1 MVQVNSVVGEVV
13 LASDAAHYY
22 EVLEYDRPFNLFTSL
37 PDMYR
42 AYDIVRDLAT
52 RPQTRVIAGHDP
64 LWSARCSRRSGPSV
78 WTSQRLCPH
87 GESSPIFRSHASTSA
102 RASLASSPRTA
113 TASPI
118 VDRGQSRV

>member
-1 MVQVNSVVGEVV
+1 MSVTRLGGHTPGQLMVQVNSVVGEVV

-22 EVLEYDRPFNLFTSL
+22 EELEYDRPFNLFTSL

-64 LWSARCSRRSGPSV
+64 LVRAMFPEVRPECVDLTAPVPSR
-78 WTSQRLCPH
+78 
-87 GESSPIFRSHASTSA
+87 
-102 RASLASSPRTA
+102 
-113 TASPI
+113 
-118 VDRGQSRV
+118 